1 MARIDVFFLGGTI
14 GMARETGPETGSGE
28 AAGAPSGG
36 AVPRL
41 SGGDLLA
48 DLDLPHGTSVIPR
61 DTLKVG
67 SSRITFAH
75 LARVLAEAREA
86 VDAGATGIVVVQG
99 TDTMEETSYLLDLL
113 WGAPEPLVVTGAMR
127 NPGLAGIDGPANL
140 AQAITLAADPV
151 ARDLGVLVVMA
162 DEVHAARFVAK
173 RHSSAPQAFVSP
185 DHGRLGVW
193 VEGRHR
199 IGIRVPR
206 LPALPT
212 PVLADLEPGPRV
224 PVLLAALDDD
234 AHWLTSLTG
243 ESCAGMVVAGFGA
256 GHVRPD
262 VAEEVGRIAAEVPVV
277 LASRTG
283 AGAVHTHTY
292 GGPGNEEDLLAR
304 GLIGAGMLDPLKARI
319 LLRLLLAGGA
329 DRSLIESE
337 FARG

>member
-48 DLDLPHGTSVIPR
+48 DLDLPHGTSVIPH

-162 DEVHAARFVAK
+162 DEVHADTTAESLSALRPAFSREGTITAGSASGW
-173 RHSSAPQAFVSP
+173 RDATGSAYGCRACRRCPPLCWPTSSR
-185 DHGRLGVW
+185 DHACLSSWR
-193 VEGRHR
+193 RSTMTR
-199 IGIRVPR
+199 IG
-206 LPALPT
+206 
-212 PVLADLEPGPRV
+212 
-224 PVLLAALDDD
+224 
-234 AHWLTSLTG
+234 
-243 ESCAGMVVAGFGA
+243 
-256 GHVRPD
+256 
-262 VAEEVGRIAAEVPVV
+262 
-277 LASRTG
+277 SR
-283 AGAVHTHTY
+283 A
-292 GGPGNEEDLLAR
+292 
-304 GLIGAGMLDPLKARI
+304 
-319 LLRLLLAGGA
+319 
-329 DRSLIESE
+329 
-337 FARG
+337 

>member
-48 DLDLPHGTSVIPR
+48 DLDLPHGTSVIPH

-151 ARDLGVLVVMA
+151 ARDLGVLNVETHTVDVGA
-162 DEVHAARFVAK
+162 ASGWRDATGSAYGCRACRRCPPLCWPTSSRDHACL
-173 RHSSAPQAFVSP
+173 SSWRRSTMT
-185 DHGRLGVW
+185 
-193 VEGRHR
+193 R
-199 IGIRVPR
+199 IG
-206 LPALPT
+206 
-212 PVLADLEPGPRV
+212 
-224 PVLLAALDDD
+224 
-234 AHWLTSLTG
+234 
-243 ESCAGMVVAGFGA
+243 
-256 GHVRPD
+256 
-262 VAEEVGRIAAEVPVV
+262 
-277 LASRTG
+277 SR
-283 AGAVHTHTY
+283 A
-292 GGPGNEEDLLAR
+292 
-304 GLIGAGMLDPLKARI
+304 
-319 LLRLLLAGGA
+319 
-329 DRSLIESE
+329 
-337 FARG
+337 